1 MNASDV
7 NSQSQNQSQ
16 SLPEHRTEVTVNGN
30 GQTDVLTID
39 SNEDE
44 NYFIRFA
51 NGLMNETNALVST
64 TMERLGTDILCFHV
78 IFFIFTLLS
87 FYSYYAVFFQY
98 IIILS
103 LAYISRY
110 SSSHL
115 S

>member
-16 SLPEHRTEVTVNGN
+16 SLPEHRTELTLNGN

-64 TMERLGTDILCFHV
+64 TMERLGADFEFSCHLFYFYTAVFLFLLCSVFSVIIIIFYLIDDILF
-78 IFFIFTLLS
+78 
-87 FYSYYAVFFQY
+87 
-98 IIILS
+98 
-103 LAYISRY
+103 
-110 SSSHL
+110 
-115 S
+115 